1 MPLGRQAFCSTSVG
15 WHEFFVSDQEAKDAF
30 ENVTSFRDIFAKR
43 TVIIP
48 IASLDPFDPSSLTWT
63 SDRLARWQRTRGH
76 GELWI
81 ATSFDPLE
89 MPPGSRSSAVS
100 VLFGSRLL
108 FDRCSDPFGGELS
121 FLSSI
126 RVGFIGL
133 GNMGFHMAT
142 NLINAGYTVTVHDID
157 AGTMKK
163 FSERGVPAKET
174 PREVAESSDVI
185 ITMLPSSSNVLD
197 VYTGQNGL
205 LSSGN
210 HLSPDPQT
218 SRLLSAKV
226 SKYHLK
232 GKKGYAENPIMLDA
246 PVSGGVPAAEAGTLT
261 FMIGGMEEAYLAAKP
276 LFLSMG
282 KNTIYCGGTGNGVA
296 AKLCN
301 NLAMAI
307 SMLGVSEAFALG
319 QSLGITASTLTK
331 VFNSSSARCWSSDS
345 YNPVPGVMSGVPSS
359 RNYDGGFT
367 SKLMAKDLTLAMA
380 AAMEVGF
387 KCPITSEA
395 YDIYKKMCEEGFG
408 SKDFSCVFRHYYS
421 GLVESTILTVQK
433 QMVVSGING
442 GMDLPG
448 GLDASGRKGKG
459 KGVYQFVDKYGANVD
474 GYSPIY
480 DTKDWSPSG
489 DVYVG
494 GSTGLL
500 IWAVTLAGLLAGGVL
515 LVYNTS
521 ALVQ

>member
-1 MPLGRQAFCSTSVG
+1 MASFGLRQHSILSRCLRG
-15 WHEFFVSDQEAKDAF
+15 
-30 ENVTSFRDIFAKR
+30 
-43 TVIIP
+43 
-48 IASLDPFDPSSLTWT
+48 
-63 SDRLARWQRTRGH
+63 LARPPFQSSSGRGFSSTAVPI
-76 GELWI
+76 L
-81 ATSFDPLE
+81 LE
-89 MPPGSRSSAVS
+89 
-100 VLFGSRLL
+100 
-108 FDRCSDPFGGELS
+108 
-121 FLSSI
+121 

-210 HLSPDPQT
+210 HLSPWLFIDSSTIDPQT

-421 GLVESTILTVQK
+421 G
-433 QMVVSGING
+433 ING

-500 IWAVTLAGLLAGGVL
+500 IWAVTLAGLLAGGAL